1 MSIATR
7 AADKAGVAGV
17 IVASFGCAGCFPAIA
32 SIGAA
37 IGLGFLGQWEGFLV
51 RVLVPIFASLALLA
65 NLAGWFSHR
74 QWRRALLGAVG
85 PVLALIGAFGLMG
98 VFGMTHGFLPA
109 NVARG
114 TFYTGL
120 AVMVAVAVWDLVSPG
135 ARRCAPKGGETPV
148 RQG

>member
-1 MSIATR
+1 LSSTSRI
-7 AADKAGVAGV
+7 ADKAGVVGV

-51 RVLVPIFASLALLA
+51 RVLVPIFAMVALLA

-85 PVLALIGAFGLMG
+85 PVLALVGAFGLMG

-114 TFYTGL
+114 TFYAGL
-120 AVMVAVAVWDLVSPG
+120 AVMVGVAVWDLVNPA
-135 ARRCAPKGGETPV
+135 ARCCAPKGGETLV
-148 RQG
+148 RRG